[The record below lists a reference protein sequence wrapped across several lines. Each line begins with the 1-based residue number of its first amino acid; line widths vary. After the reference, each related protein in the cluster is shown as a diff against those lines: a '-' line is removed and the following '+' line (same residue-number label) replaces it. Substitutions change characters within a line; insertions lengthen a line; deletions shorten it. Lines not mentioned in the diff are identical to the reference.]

1 MIKSAIV
8 LVSGGLDS
16 AVCLKKAV
24 DEGVARLALTFDYGQ
39 KAAKKE
45 IEAAQKLCRLWDVPH
60 RVIKLDWLAAIT
72 KTALVNPDEDVPTV
86 GYDAS
91 VERRKK
97 AAELVWVPNRNGV
110 FVNIAAACAE
120 ALGCDTVIA
129 GFNREEALYFPDNSI
144 QFIAATNAALRL
156 STRKGV
162 TLFSYTAHL
171 MKKEVGRLA
180 ERIGVPLDLLW
191 CCYLGGPEPCGRCQS
206 CLNFEIAVG
215 KLL

>member
-1 MIKSAIV
+1 MIKSAII

-24 DEGVARLALTFDYGQ
+24 DEGVAELALTFDYGQ
-39 KAAKKE
+39 KAAEKE
-45 IEAAQKLCRLWDVPH
+45 VEAARKLCQLWEVPH
-60 RVIKLDWLAAIT
+60 RVIKLDWLARIT
-72 KTALVNPDEDVPTV
+72 KTALVNPEFDVPTV

-91 VERRKK
+91 VERRRK
-97 AAELVWVPNRNGV
+97 AAAMVWVPNRNGV
-110 FVNIAAACAE
+110 FINIAASFAE
-120 ALGCDTVIA
+120 ALGYDTIIA

-144 QFIAATNAALRL
+144 QFIAASNAALKL
-156 STRKGV
+156 STRKGI

-171 MKKEVGRLA
+171 MKKEVGQLA

-191 CCYLGGPEPCGRCQS
+191 CCYLGGDEPCGRCQS

>member
-1 MIKSAIV
+1 MIRSAVI

-24 DEGVARLALTFDYGQ
+24 DEGVAELALTFDYGQ
-39 KAAKKE
+39 KAARKE
-45 IEAAQKLCRLWDVPH
+45 IEAARRLCELWEVPH
-60 RVIKLDWLAAIT
+60 RVVKLDWLARIT
-72 KTALVNPDEDVPTV
+72 KTALVNPAVDVPTV

-91 VERRKK
+91 VERRHK
-97 AAELVWVPNRNGV
+97 AAAMVWVPNRNGV
-110 FVNIAAACAE
+110 FINIAAAYAE
-120 ALGCDTVIA
+120 ALGCDTIIA

-144 QFIAATNAALRL
+144 QFIAASNAALRL
-156 STRKGV
+156 STRSGV

-180 ERIGVPLDLLW
+180 ETIGVPFDLLW
-191 CCYLGGPEPCGRCQS
+191 CCYLGGDEPCGRCQS